1 MTVRAAIGC
10 GLVWLISAG
19 VVAQEPEPGPRPGP
33 GFRRMVDRPGFDR
46 AGGPWPFYGR
56 MVERM
61 GADLELD
68 DEQRVAF
75 EELTAGFRQR
85 MADAGARWEEI
96 RAAREAGDEARAAE
110 LRRDMDPARG
120 QEEIDTALDQLESH
134 LRPEQIDKLDA
145 MRDRMERDR
154 AERDGFRRL
163 MTDLPDR
170 LELNDE
176 QKEQFDEVMAENR
189 RAMGERFAAMRP
201 LWEEM
206 REARESG
213 DAEAAAALQAQ
224 LDAQRPRLETQM
236 GEIFSRLEPLLNDAQ
251 KTSMQ
256 EFRDELLPAGG
267 EAQAAADA
275 TGDGKSLD
283 AREVLRLARR
293 VRLNDEQRESLREIE
308 KEIMR
313 EYRGLRGDA
322 EARRALGEQAREKIV
337 ALLDATQAERFA
349 TLIERQSRRG
359 ARP

>member
-1 MTVRAAIGC
+1 MVRAAIGC
-10 GLVWLISAG
+10 GLAWLLSAG
-19 VVAQEPEPGPRPGP
+19 VVAQDTEPGRRPEPGAPRL
-33 GFRRMVDRPGFDR
+33 VDRPGFDR

-56 MVERM
+56 VVERM
-61 GADLELD
+61 RADLELD

-85 MADAGARWEEI
+85 MADAGARWEEM
-96 RAAREAGDEARAAE
+96 RAARESGDEARAAE
-110 LRRDMDPARG
+110 LRRDMDPSRG
-120 QEEIDTALDQLESH
+120 QEEIDAALDQLETH

-163 MTDLPDR
+163 VTDLPDR

-176 QKEQFDEVMAENR
+176 QKAQYDEVMAENR
-189 RAMGERFAAMRP
+189 RAMGERFSAMRP
-201 LWEEM
+201 LWEEL
-206 REARESG
+206 REARDNG

-236 GEIFSRLEPLLNDAQ
+236 GEIFSRLEPLLSDAQ
-251 KTSMQ
+251 KATMH
-256 EFRDELLPAGG
+256 EFRDEVLPASG
-267 EAQAAADA
+267 EPESAAADA
-275 TGDGKSLD
+275 GDGKSLD

-337 ALLDATQAERFA
+337 ALLDAAQAERFA
-349 TLIERQSRRG
+349 TLIERQSRRS